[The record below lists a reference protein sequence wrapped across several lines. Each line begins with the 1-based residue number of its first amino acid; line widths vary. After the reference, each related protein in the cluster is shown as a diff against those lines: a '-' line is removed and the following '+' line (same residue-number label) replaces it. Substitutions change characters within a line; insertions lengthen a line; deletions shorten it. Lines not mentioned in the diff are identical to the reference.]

1 MKITVNDTNAKEFCN
16 LYVGDTFID
25 NKEFDEDTV
34 LMVVDVCIDLKL
46 EADTLITGTDEI
58 YGYAVD
64 LSSGTI
70 YGYKA
75 DEMVIPVKSELT
87 VTK

>member
-1 MKITVNDTNAKEFCN
+1 MKITVNDTIAKRFSD

-25 NKEFDEDTV
+25 TKEFDEDTV
-34 LMVVDVCIDLKL
+34 LMVVDVCIELKL
-46 EADTLITGTDEI
+46 EPDTLITGTDEI

-70 YGYKA
+70 YGYKT
-75 DEMVIPVKSELT
+75 DEMVVPVKSELT
-87 VTK
+87 VTR

>member
-1 MKITVNDTNAKEFCN
+1 MKITINDTNAKRFDSLC
-16 LYVGDTFID
+16 VGDTFID
-25 NKEFDEDTV
+25 YQEFDEDTV
-34 LMVVDVCIDLKL
+34 LMVVDTCIDLNL
-46 EADTLITGTDEI
+46 EPDRLIAGSDEI
-58 YGYAVD
+58 RGYAVC
-64 LSSGTI
+64 LGSGTI

>member
-1 MKITVNDTNAKEFCN
+1 MKITVNDTNTKEFCN

-25 NKEFDEDTV
+25 TQEFDEDTV
-34 LMVVDVCIDLKL
+34 LMVVEVSIELKL
-46 EADTLITGTDEI
+46 EADTLITGTDEF

-75 DEMVIPVKSELT
+75 DEMVVPVKSELT

>member
-1 MKITVNDTNAKEFCN
+1 MKIIVNDTKKFKFEG
-16 LYVGDTFID
+16 LSVGDTFID
-25 NKEFDEDTV
+25 NQEFDEDTV
-34 LMVVDVCIDLKL
+34 LMVVDVCIDLILKP
-46 EADTLITGTDEI
+46 DRLITGSDEI

-75 DEMVIPVKSELT
+75 DEMVIPVNSELT

>member
-1 MKITVNDTNAKEFCN
+1 MKITVNDTNAKRFDD

-34 LMVVDVCIDLKL
+34 LMVVDVCIELKL
-46 EADTLITGTDEI
+46 EANTLITGTDEI

-70 YGYKA
+70 YGYMA
-75 DEMVIPVKSELT
+75 DEMIIPAKSELT

>member
-1 MKITVNDTNAKEFCN
+1 MKITVNDTNAKRFDD

-25 NKEFDEDTV
+25 IKEFDEDTV
-34 LMVVDVCIDLKL
+34 LMVVDVVIELKL
-46 EADTLITGTDEI
+46 EPDTLITGTDVFH
-58 YGYAVD
+58 GYAVD

>member
-1 MKITVNDTNAKEFCN
+1 MKITVNDTKKFKFEG
-16 LYVGDTFID
+16 LSVGDTFID
-25 NKEFDEDTV
+25 NQEFDEDTV
-34 LMVVDVCIDLKL
+34 LMVVDVCIDLILKP
-46 EADTLITGTDEI
+46 DSLITGSDEI

>member
-1 MKITVNDTNAKEFCN
+1 MKITVNDTNAKRFGD
-16 LYVGDTFID
+16 LYIGDTFID
-25 NKEFDEDTV
+25 NQEFDEDTV
-34 LMVVDVCIDLKL
+34 LMVVDVCIELKL
-46 EADTLITGTDEI
+46 EPDTLITGTDEI

>member
-1 MKITVNDTNAKEFCN
+1 MKITVNNTNTKRFDD

-34 LMVVDVCIDLKL
+34 LMVVDVCIELKL